1 MFTSE
6 TACEEQEDC
15 SVFCVGGRALAPP
28 RAEYGRHL
36 LTLEVGRAPER
47 VQKVHT
53 EEVTSYG
60 IDADPKG

>member
-1 MFTSE
+1 M
-6 TACEEQEDC
+6 
-15 SVFCVGGRALAPP
+15 APP